1 MKARCSIVERD
12 DKNNIVFLKDLANQY
27 GGITI
32 TNDAEAVVDY
42 YRSIYGN
49 RVRVV
54 YLDTDEEWWE
64 LDWVMHSAL
73 PDQIDWAMYNPTRVD
88 VAFKPWNG
96 TVWDKL
102 SRVDV

>member
-1 MKARCSIVERD
+1 MRARCSIVERD
-12 DKNNIVFLKDLANQY
+12 DKNNIVFLKDLANQT

-54 YLDTDEEWWE
+54 YLDTDSEWWE
-64 LDWVMHSAL
+64 LVWS
-73 PDQIDWAMYNPTRVD
+73 IDLRGTD
-88 VAFKPWNG
+88 VAYKPWHG
-96 TVWDKL
+96 LVWDKL
-102 SRVDV
+102 SKVES

>member
-49 RVRVV
+49 RIRIV

-64 LDWVMHSAL
+64 LDWLIGHGGTEIS
-73 PDQIDWAMYNPTRVD
+73 
-88 VAFKPWNG
+88 FKPWYG
-96 TVWDKL
+96 LDWDIL
-102 SRVDV
+102 QRT

>member
-1 MKARCSIVERD
+1 MRARCSIVERD

-32 TNDAEAVVDY
+32 TNDAENVVDY

-54 YLDTDEEWWE
+54 YLDTDSEWWE
-64 LDWVMHSAL
+64 LDWVMHDPSR
-73 PDQIDWAMYNPTRVD
+73 TD
-88 VAFKPWNG
+88 VRFKPWHG
-96 TVWDKL
+96 LVWDKL
-102 SRVDV
+102 TKVDA

>member
-1 MKARCSIVERD
+1 MRARCRVVERD

-27 GGITI
+27 GSRSI

-49 RVRVV
+49 PIRIV

-64 LDWVMHSAL
+64 LDWSIGDGGTEVS
-73 PDQIDWAMYNPTRVD
+73 
-88 VAFKPWNG
+88 FKPWHG
-96 TVWDKL
+96 LAWDMLK
-102 SRVDV
+102 R